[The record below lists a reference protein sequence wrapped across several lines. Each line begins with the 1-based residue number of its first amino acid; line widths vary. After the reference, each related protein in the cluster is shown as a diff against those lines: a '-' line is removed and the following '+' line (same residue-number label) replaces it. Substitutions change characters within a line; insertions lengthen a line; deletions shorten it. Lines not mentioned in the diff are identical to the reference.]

1 MAVEIFTI
9 SEAAEVMGITQKAMR
24 RRVERRCISC
34 QKIGGRWIV
43 ALDPDD
49 FRRKATPAK

>member
-9 SEAAEVMGITQKAMR
+9 SEAAEVMGIPQKAMR

-49 FRRKATPAK
+49 FRKKEPTAK